1 MTSPF
6 VLITSH
12 RIQPD
17 RAEEMRQ
24 LAAEYADFVQAH
36 EGDMLAHH
44 SYVTDAGDELTLVH
58 VLADAAAADR
68 HMTAAA
74 ELIGRGAAL
83 ADGNVRI
90 DVLGSPGP
98 VLNKALEN
106 NRANGVQ
113 VTVAERALAGFARA
127 VSV

>member
-6 VLITSH
+6 ILTTSR

-17 RAEEMRQ
+17 RADEMRE
-24 LAAEYADFVQAH
+24 LATDYAKFLQAH

-44 SYVTDAGDELTLVH
+44 SYVTDAGDGLTLVH
-58 VLADAAAADR
+58 VLADAGAADR

-74 ELIGRGAAL
+74 GLIGRGAAL

-90 DVLGSPGP
+90 EVLGPPGP
-98 VLNKALEN
+98 VLDKALEN

-113 VTVAERALAGFARA
+113 VTVAERGLEGFARA
-127 VSV
+127 SSA

>member
-6 VLITSH
+6 ILITSH
-12 RIQPD
+12 RIQPA
-17 RAEEMRQ
+17 RADEMAE

-44 SYVTDAGDELTLVH
+44 SYVTDTGDALTLVH
-58 VLADAAAADR
+58 VLVDAAAADR
-68 HMTAAA
+68 HLTAAA
-74 ELIGRGAAL
+74 ELIGKGAAL
-83 ADGNVRI
+83 AEGNVRI
-90 DVLGSPGP
+90 DVLGQPGP
-98 VLNKALEN
+98 LLMKALEG

-113 VTVAERALAGFARA
+113 VTVAERGLGGFARA